1 MIQKARRF
9 REMDMEPV
17 SLQDQAKKLAEE
29 NGELTLLKA
38 MDCILVLAEDSELS
52 EEFWEASKP
61 FANYVAKRMK
71 TSSTQAVLLALL
83 AEAGS
88 VGRTGAISDIARYT
102 KVQECEDDAVSSG
115 PGRAVEAGVGE
126 KDREELQT
134 GDELCNT

>member
-52 EEFWEASKP
+52 EEFWEASRV
-61 FANYVAKRMK
+61 FTEYMK
-71 TSSTQAVLLALL
+71 DFS
-83 AEAGS
+83 
-88 VGRTGAISDIARYT
+88 
-102 KVQECEDDAVSSG
+102 
-115 PGRAVEAGVGE
+115 
-126 KDREELQT
+126 
-134 GDELCNT
+134 